1 MAIWDLISAERTSLV
16 EGLEQLP
23 DDRWSEPSLC
33 PRWTTTNVVAHVLA
47 TTYVTPAKFF
57 SGLVKNGFSFNTLQ
71 DKNMRAA
78 SEGKTPKQLIE
89 ELRTRIPARES
100 PPGPTVAMLG
110 ETIVHGEDI
119 FRAQGS
125 YRNHPIEHVVAVAD
139 FYKKSNLLIGSKR
152 RIEGVTLRA
161 TDTTW
166 MHGSGPVVSGPAIA
180 LVMAMTGRRAA
191 LDDLA
196 GDGVEVLRQRS

>member
-1 MAIWDLISAERTSLV
+1 MAVWDMISAERTSLV

-23 DDRWSEPSLC
+23 ADRWNESSLC
-33 PRWTTTNVVAHVLA
+33 PRWTTKDVVAHVLA

-57 SGLVKNGFSFNTLQ
+57 SGLAKNSFSFNALQ
-71 DKNMRAA
+71 DKNMHAA
-78 SEGKTPKQLIE
+78 SEGKTPAQLVE
-89 ELRTRIPARES
+89 ELRAQIPARQS

-125 YRNHPIEHVVAVAD
+125 YRDHPIEHVVAPAD
-139 FYKKSNLLIGSKR
+139 FYKRSNLLIGAKR
-152 RIEGVTLRA
+152 RVAGVTLRA
-161 TDTTW
+161 TDTNWT
-166 MHGSGPVVSGPAIA
+166 HGSGPIVSGPAIA
-180 LVMAMTGRRAA
+180 LVMAMTGRSAA

-196 GDGVEVLRQRS
+196 GAGVEVLRQRG

>member
-1 MAIWDLISAERTSLV
+1 MAVWDMISAERTSLV

-23 DDRWSEPSLC
+23 ADRWNEPSLC
-33 PRWTTTNVVAHVLA
+33 PRWTTKEVVAHVVA
-47 TTYVTPAKFF
+47 TTYVTPGKFF
-57 SGLVKNGFSFNTLQ
+57 SGLAKNGFSFNALQ
-71 DKNMRAA
+71 DKNMRAKF
-78 SEGKTPKQLIE
+78 EGKTPKQLIE
-89 ELRTRIPARES
+89 ELRSRIGARQS

-125 YRNHPIEHVVAVAD
+125 YRDHPIEHVIAVAD
-139 FYKKSNLLIGSKR
+139 FFKGSNLLIGSKR
-152 RIEGVTLRA
+152 RIAGVMLRA

-166 MHGSGPVVSGPAIA
+166 TYGSGPVVSGPAIA
-180 LVMAMTGRRAA
+180 LLMAMTGRRAA